1 MLLLFIVCLFAR
13 PHKDQTALDIVT
25 SEEMKELL
33 TSPLKEPEPVTNGD
47 STNRHL
53 DSGLPMLSHVYF
65 NQRSFSGF

>member
-1 MLLLFIVCLFAR
+1 M
-13 PHKDQTALDIVT
+13 ALDIVT

-47 STNRHL
+47 STNRRL
-53 DSGLPMLSHVYF
+53 DSGIPMLSHVYF